1 MACFI
6 VFEGGDG
13 SGKSTQARS
22 LLRRMR
28 RRGVKALRTHEPGG
42 TPLGQYLRHLLKS
55 GAAMTPMSELM
66 LFEAARAQLVDTVI
80 KPFLDQG
87 GVVIADRFTSSTMAY
102 QGYGRG
108 LDRELIERLNRE
120 ATGGL
125 EPDLTVLLDLQLKR
139 PWPERGRETEIIS
152 TVLQWISTARYVE
165 ATPLWPLRT
174 LKAGWCW
181 TANARLKTS
190 AGKSGSKCSR
200 FFNLN
205 HSQRQ

>member
-28 RRGVKALRTHEPGG
+28 RRGVKVLRTHDPGG

-125 EPDLTVLLDLQLKR
+125 EPDLTVFLDLPVETALARKGGGNVDNFDDAPVDFHRRIHRGYSTLAAADPGGWLVLDGQR
-139 PWPERGRETEIIS
+139 PPEELSREIWARVQTII
-152 TVLQWISTARYVE
+152 
-165 ATPLWPLRT
+165 
-174 LKAGWCW
+174 
-181 TANARLKTS
+181 
-190 AGKSGSKCSR
+190 
-200 FFNLN
+200 
-205 HSQRQ
+205 

>member
-22 LLRRMR
+22 LLRRLR
-28 RRGVKALRTHEPGG
+28 RRGVKVLRTHEPGG
-42 TPLGQYLRHLLKS
+42 TPLGQSLRRLLKS
-55 GAAMTPMSELM
+55 GDSMTPMSELL
-66 LFEAARAQLVDTVI
+66 LFEAARAQLVQQVI
-80 KPFLDQG
+80 KPCLEQG

-125 EPDLTVLLDLQLKR
+125 EPDLTVLLDLPVETALARKGGGSVDTFDDAPVDFHRKIRRGYSALAAADPEGWLVVDGQR
-139 PWPERGRETEIIS
+139 PPEELSREI
-152 TVLQWISTARYVE
+152 W
-165 ATPLWPLRT
+165 
-174 LKAGWCW
+174 
-181 TANARLKTS
+181 
-190 AGKSGSKCSR
+190 GKVQTI
-200 FFNLN
+200 L
-205 HSQRQ
+205 

>member
-28 RRGVKALRTHEPGG
+28 RRGIQALHTREPGG
-42 TPLGQYLRHLLKS
+42 TPLGQALRSLLKS
-55 GAAMTPMSELM
+55 GDPMTPISELM
-66 LFEAARAQLVDTVI
+66 LFEAARAQLVEQVI
-80 KPFLDQG
+80 RPFLQQG
-87 GVVIADRFTSSTMAY
+87 GVVIADRFTSSTVAY

-125 EPDLTVLLDLQLKR
+125 EPDLTVLLDVPVETALARKTGGESGGKGDNFDDAPADFHRRVRRGYSALAATDPEGWLVLDGQRPPEQL
-139 PWPERGRETEIIS
+139 GREI
-152 TVLQWISTARYVE
+152 WAKVE
-165 ATPLWPLRT
+165 AIL
-174 LKAGWCW
+174 
-181 TANARLKTS
+181 
-190 AGKSGSKCSR
+190 
-200 FFNLN
+200 
-205 HSQRQ
+205 

>member
-22 LLRRMR
+22 LLRRLR
-28 RRGVKALRTHEPGG
+28 RRGVKVLRTHEPGG
-42 TPLGQYLRHLLKS
+42 TPLGQSLRRLLKS
-55 GAAMTPMSELM
+55 GDSMTPMSELL
-66 LFEAARAQLVDTVI
+66 LFEAARAQLVWQVI
-80 KPFLDQG
+80 KPHLEEG

-125 EPDLTVLLDLQLKR
+125 EPDLTVLLDVPVETALARKGGGNADTFDDAPVDFHRKIRRGYSALAAADPEGWLVLDGQR
-139 PWPERGRETEIIS
+139 PPEELSREIWDKVQTII
-152 TVLQWISTARYVE
+152 
-165 ATPLWPLRT
+165 
-174 LKAGWCW
+174 
-181 TANARLKTS
+181 
-190 AGKSGSKCSR
+190 
-200 FFNLN
+200 
-205 HSQRQ
+205 

>member
-22 LLRRMR
+22 LLRRLR
-28 RRGVKALRTHEPGG
+28 RRGVKVLRTHEPGG
-42 TPLGQYLRHLLKS
+42 TPLGQSLRRLLKS
-55 GAAMTPMSELM
+55 GEAMTPMSELM
-66 LFEAARAQLVDTVI
+66 LFEAARAQLVQNVI
-80 KPFLDQG
+80 RPFLEQG

-125 EPDLTVLLDLQLKR
+125 EPDLTVFLDLPVETALARKGGGNGDNFDDAPVDFHRRIHRGYSALAAADPGGWLVLDGQR
-139 PWPERGRETEIIS
+139 PPEELSRDIWARVQTII
-152 TVLQWISTARYVE
+152 
-165 ATPLWPLRT
+165 
-174 LKAGWCW
+174 
-181 TANARLKTS
+181 
-190 AGKSGSKCSR
+190 
-200 FFNLN
+200 
-205 HSQRQ
+205 

>member
-28 RRGVKALRTHEPGG
+28 QRDVKVLRTHEPGG
-42 TPLGQYLRHLLKS
+42 TPLGQYLRRLLKS
-55 GAAMTPMSELM
+55 GDAMTPMSELM

-80 KPFLDQG
+80 KPFLNQG

-120 ATGGL
+120 AAGGL
-125 EPDLTVLLDLQLKR
+125 EPDLTVLLDLPVETALARKGNGDNFDGAPVDFHRKIRRGYTALAAADPGGWLVLDGQR
-139 PWPERGRETEIIS
+139 APEDLGREIWVKVQSI
-152 TVLQWISTARYVE
+152 L
-165 ATPLWPLRT
+165 
-174 LKAGWCW
+174 
-181 TANARLKTS
+181 
-190 AGKSGSKCSR
+190 
-200 FFNLN
+200 
-205 HSQRQ
+205 

>member
-22 LLRRMR
+22 LLRRLR
-28 RRGVKALRTHEPGG
+28 RRGIAVLRTHEPGG
-42 TPLGQYLRHLLKS
+42 TPLGQSLRRLLKS
-55 GAAMTPMSELM
+55 GEAMTPISELM
-66 LFEAARAQLVDTVI
+66 LFEAARAQLVQEVI
-80 KPFLDQG
+80 RPFLAKD

-125 EPDLTVLLDLQLKR
+125 EPDLTVLLDL
-139 PWPERGRETEIIS
+139 PVETA
-152 TVLQWISTARYVE
+152 LAR
-165 ATPLWPLRT
+165 
-174 LKAGWCW
+174 KAGGSGDTFDDAPVDFHRRIRRGYGALAAADPGGW
-181 TANARLKTS
+181 LVLDGQLP
-190 AGKSGSKCSR
+190 AGELSR
-200 FFNLN
+200 EIWNKVRSLL
-205 HSQRQ
+205 

>member
-22 LLRRMR
+22 LLRRLR
-28 RRGVKALRTHEPGG
+28 RRGVKVLRTHEPGG
-42 TPLGQYLRHLLKS
+42 TPLGQALSRLLKS
-55 GAAMTPMSELM
+55 GDSMTPMSELM
-66 LFEAARAQLVDTVI
+66 LFEAARAQLVQQVI
-80 KPFLDQG
+80 KPFLGQG

-125 EPDLTVLLDLQLKR
+125 EPDLTVFLDLPVETALARKGSGNGDNFDDAPVDFHRRIHRGYSALAASDPGGWLVLDGQR
-139 PWPERGRETEIIS
+139 PAEELSREIWAKVQTII
-152 TVLQWISTARYVE
+152 
-165 ATPLWPLRT
+165 
-174 LKAGWCW
+174 
-181 TANARLKTS
+181 
-190 AGKSGSKCSR
+190 
-200 FFNLN
+200 
-205 HSQRQ
+205 

>member
-22 LLRRMR
+22 LLRRLR
-28 RRGVKALRTHEPGG
+28 RRGIKVLRTREPGG
-42 TPLGQYLRHLLKS
+42 TPLGQSLRLLLKS
-55 GAAMTPMSELM
+55 GEPMAPMSELM
-66 LFEAARAQLVDTVI
+66 LFEAARAQLVQQVI
-80 KPFLDQG
+80 RPFLDQG

-125 EPDLTVLLDLQLKR
+125 EPDLTVLLDLPVETAL
-139 PWPERGRETEIIS
+139 GRKGS
-152 TVLQWISTARYVE
+152 
-165 ATPLWPLRT
+165 
-174 LKAGWCW
+174 
-181 TANARLKTS
+181 
-190 AGKSGSKCSR
+190 GKSGGNGDTFDDAPVDFHRKIRRGYSALAASDPEGWLVLDGQRPPEELSR
-200 FFNLN
+200 EIWVKVQTIL
-205 HSQRQ
+205 

>member
-22 LLRRMR
+22 LLRRLR
-28 RRGVKALRTHEPGG
+28 RRGIRVMHTHEPGG
-42 TPLGQYLRHLLKS
+42 TPLGQSLRRLLKS
-55 GAAMTPMSELM
+55 GETMTPMSELM
-66 LFEAARAQLVDTVI
+66 LFEAARAQLVQQVI
-80 KPFLDQG
+80 RPFLDQG

-125 EPDLTVLLDLQLKR
+125 EPDLTVLLDLPVETALARKSGNGDTFDAAPVEFHR
-139 PWPERGRETEIIS
+139 KIRRGYRALAASDPEGWMVLDGECPPEELSRKIWS
-152 TVLQWISTARYVE
+152 KVKTVLPVHQA
-165 ATPLWPLRT
+165 
-174 LKAGWCW
+174 
-181 TANARLKTS
+181 
-190 AGKSGSKCSR
+190 
-200 FFNLN
+200 
-205 HSQRQ
+205 Q

>member
-22 LLRRMR
+22 LHRRLR
-28 RRGVKALRTHEPGG
+28 RRGVKVLRTHEPGG
-42 TPLGQYLRHLLKS
+42 TPLGQALRRLLKS
-55 GAAMTPMSELM
+55 GESMTPISELL
-66 LFEAARAQLVDTVI
+66 LFEAARAQLVQQVI
-80 KPFLDQG
+80 RPFLGQG

-125 EPDLTVLLDLQLKR
+125 EPDLTVLLELPVEMALARKGGGDGDNFDDAPVDFHRRIHRGYSALAASDPGGWLVLDGQR
-139 PWPERGRETEIIS
+139 PPEELSREIWAKVQTII
-152 TVLQWISTARYVE
+152 
-165 ATPLWPLRT
+165 
-174 LKAGWCW
+174 
-181 TANARLKTS
+181 
-190 AGKSGSKCSR
+190 
-200 FFNLN
+200 
-205 HSQRQ
+205 

>member
-22 LLRRMR
+22 LLSRMR
-28 RRGVKALRTHEPGG
+28 RRGVKVLRTHEPGG
-42 TPLGQYLRHLLKS
+42 TPLGQYLRRLLKS
-55 GAAMTPMSELM
+55 GDAMTPMSELM
-66 LFEAARAQLVDTVI
+66 LFEAARSQLVDTVI

-120 ATGGL
+120 AAGGL
-125 EPDLTVLLDLQLKR
+125 EPDLTVLLDLPVETALARKGKESGDNFDGAPVDFHRKIRRGYTALAAADPGGWLVLDGQR
-139 PWPERGRETEIIS
+139 PPEDLGREIWVKVQSI
-152 TVLQWISTARYVE
+152 L
-165 ATPLWPLRT
+165 
-174 LKAGWCW
+174 
-181 TANARLKTS
+181 
-190 AGKSGSKCSR
+190 
-200 FFNLN
+200 
-205 HSQRQ
+205 

>member
-22 LLRRMR
+22 LLRRLR
-28 RRGVKALRTHEPGG
+28 RRGVKVHRTHEPGG
-42 TPLGQYLRHLLKS
+42 TPLGQSLRRLLKS
-55 GAAMTPMSELM
+55 GEAMTPMSELM
-66 LFEAARAQLVDTVI
+66 LFEAARAQLVQNVI
-80 KPFLDQG
+80 RPFLEQG

-125 EPDLTVLLDLQLKR
+125 EPDLTVFLDLPVETALARKGGGNGDNFDDAPVDFHRRIHRGYSALAAADPGGWLVLDGQR
-139 PWPERGRETEIIS
+139 PPEELSRAIWAKVQTII
-152 TVLQWISTARYVE
+152 
-165 ATPLWPLRT
+165 
-174 LKAGWCW
+174 
-181 TANARLKTS
+181 
-190 AGKSGSKCSR
+190 
-200 FFNLN
+200 
-205 HSQRQ
+205 